1 MKTRLITLTLTAA
14 LFFAAGFATSQYFL
28 RAEQKRVSENRELAT
43 IMSKKNH
50 DDLEK
55 DIAICKKIY
64 AARDKI
70 NAALGL
76 PPDDSDPLDLGI
88 PENGREGP

>member
-55 DIAICKKIY
+55 DIAICKK
-64 AARDKI
+64 
-70 NAALGL
+70 
-76 PPDDSDPLDLGI
+76 DLC
-88 PENGREGP
+88 RT